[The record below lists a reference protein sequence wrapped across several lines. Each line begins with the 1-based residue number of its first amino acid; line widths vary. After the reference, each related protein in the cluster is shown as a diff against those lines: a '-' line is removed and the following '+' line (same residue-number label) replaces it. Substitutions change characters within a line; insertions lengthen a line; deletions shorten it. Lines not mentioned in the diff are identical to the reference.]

1 MGDKMKI
8 ENIMSKNLVI
18 ANAYDSIKDISI
30 LMKKYDIGFIPLSKE
45 NIITGVI
52 TDRDLVINAL
62 YNGAK
67 EKDSVIKYM
76 NKNIIAIDM
85 SESIEYALETMAKE
99 QIKRLLIKETEENK
113 IVGILS
119 LSDIINNTNINVSE
133 TLKSIWTIHKNTD
146 EYQTE
151 IDEFYL

>member
-1 MGDKMKI
+1 MKI
-8 ENIMSKNLVI
+8 ENLMSKDLVI

-30 LMKKYDIGFIPLSKE
+30 LMKKYDIGFIPLSQDQT
-45 NIITGVI
+45 IIGVI
-52 TDRDLVINAL
+52 TDRDLVVNAL

-67 EKDSVIKYM
+67 ENDSVIKYM

-85 SESIEYALETMAKE
+85 SEPIEYALETMSKE
-99 QIKRLLIKETEENK
+99 QIKRLLIKDQETNK
-113 IVGILS
+113 IIGILS
-119 LSDIINNTNINVSE
+119 LSDIINNTDINVSE

-146 EYQTE
+146 EYNTE

>member
-30 LMKKYDIGFIPLSKE
+30 LMKQYDIGFIPLSKE

-133 TLKSIWTIHKNTD
+133 TLKSIWTIHKNTN